1 MNRIIAGRYELL
13 TEWARGGMSVVY
25 LAKDTKLNKNW
36 AVKKVL
42 KSCLMKGAG
51 VSNDLL
57 AEANMMKNLTHHALP
72 RIIDVVEEENAYYI
86 VMDFVE
92 GDNLLTILTRRGPQK
107 QEHVIK
113 WGIELASALDYLHRQ
128 DPPIIY
134 RDMKP
139 ANVML
144 TPNGELKIIDFG
156 IARTYKTG
164 KADDTTHLGTRGYA
178 APEQFE
184 TEDGSPAGT
193 DQRTD
198 VYGLGMTM
206 YVLLT
211 GNTPEKDPYG
221 PVPIRQVNPQ
231 LSAGLEK
238 IILKCTMLNPKD
250 RYQSMEEVLHALLNY
265 HKMDSAYVKAQ
276 KRKLKKAFL
285 PIAAGCIMLILSAA
299 AFAFDAVIENHTY
312 ESLLIST
319 GNSEKDIENLKKAAG
334 IKPGKEDA
342 YEGLVTALSKDGG
355 LDEED
360 VSVITGT
367 YAENITQLKEGSD
380 EYLNINYILGED
392 MLVYF
397 TGKSDNSIRNKL
409 FTAEQFFSAI
419 ASTNE
424 TDFEGYELAVS
435 YVELADFYRQ
445 YIMTGGNE
453 FAKTATA
460 AQKKKFFSDCK
471 DLVNALPEGNSQLKI
486 AGCAVAVSI
495 IDAAKT
501 EFARSSRKA
510 AIECLD
516 MVLEEANSID
526 AQTKDV
532 KKKIDELIAQMK
544 SVRSYMENY
553 REKEESR

>member
-25 LAKDTKLNKNW
+25 LAKDAKLNKNW
-36 AVKKVL
+36 AVKKVRKSTL
-42 KSCLMKGAG
+42 KKGIN

-72 RIIDVVEEENAYYI
+72 RIIDIVEEENAYYI

-92 GDNLLTILTRRGPQK
+92 GDNLLTILTRNGPQK

-113 WGIELASALDYLHRQ
+113 WGIELASALDYLHKQ
-128 DPPIIY
+128 NPPIIY

-144 TPNGELKIIDFG
+144 TPNGELKVIDFG
-156 IARTYKTG
+156 IARTYKIG
-164 KADDTTHLGTRGYA
+164 KADDTTHLGTHGYA

-184 TEDGSPAGT
+184 TEDGSPSGT

-211 GNTPEKDPYG
+211 GNTPEKNPYG
-221 PVPIRQVNPQ
+221 PVPIRQVNPE

-238 IILKCTMLNPKD
+238 IILKCTMSNPKD

-276 KRKLKKAFL
+276 KRKLKKAFVPL
-285 PIAAGCIMLILSAA
+285 ISGIVMLIMSAA
-299 AFAFDAVIENHTY
+299 AFALDAVIDSHTY

-319 GNSEKDIENLKKAAG
+319 GNTEKNIENLKKAAA
-334 IKPGKEDA
+334 IKPGKPDA
-342 YEGLVTALSKDGG
+342 YEALVTALSMDGS

-360 VSVITGT
+360 VSVITGA
-367 YAENITQLKEGSD
+367 YAQNITALKEGSD
-380 EYLNINYILGED
+380 EYLSINYILGED

-409 FTAEQFFSAI
+409 FTAEPFFAAI

-424 TDFEGYELAVS
+424 TDFEGYELALS

-460 AQKKKFFSDCK
+460 SQKKKFFTDCK
-471 DLVNALPEGNSQLKI
+471 TLIQALPDSNSQLKI
-486 AGCAVAVSI
+486 AGCDVVASI
-495 IDAAKT
+495 IEAGKI
-501 EFARSSRKA
+501 EFARENKKDA
-510 AIECLD
+510 AECLD
-516 MVLEEANSID
+516 YIVSNINSID
-526 AQTKDV
+526 AQTK
-532 KKKIDELIAQMK
+532 II
-544 SVRSYMENY
+544 S
-553 REKEESR
+553 REKEKLVAQTKSLMKYIEDYKAKGEKQ